1 MKNKKYYGHPK
12 FYKIVEE
19 LKDLH
24 SRKNF
29 DYAGT
34 GDPLGNF
41 DRCGQMMKA
50 VLSEGGFEELKVLL
64 VYMSKQFDGVIDMIG
79 KNRTAQ
85 VEGIKDK
92 ERFGKIID
100 DYTADAAK
108 IAKNRIRKEARD
120 NETQTTPR

>member
-1 MKNKKYYGHPK
+1 MKMKYYGHPK

-92 ERFGKIID
+92 LTDIAIYAIIGRIIYEEKIN
-100 DYTADAAK
+100 K
-108 IAKNRIRKEARD
+108 KK
-120 NETQTTPR
+120 

>member
-1 MKNKKYYGHPK
+1 MKKKYHGHPK

-19 LKDLH
+19 LKELH
-24 SRKNF
+24 SKKNF
-29 DYAGT
+29 DYAGG

-41 DRCGQMMKA
+41 HRCGSMMKA
-50 VLSEGGFEELKVLL
+50 LLSNGGYEDLKVLL

-92 ERFGKIID
+92 LTDIAVYSII
-100 DYTADAAK
+100 A
-108 IAKNRIRKEARD
+108 RIIYEEHL
-120 NETQTTPR
+120 NEKV